1 MGAVI
6 LIQAEL
12 LTWTPPEPKGETF
25 DRQRDG
31 KRLNAQ
37 CLRVFEAMRFGD
49 WRTLSS
55 LALVTGDP
63 EASVSARLRD
73 LRKAGHTVER
83 RYVERG
89 LHEYRLLIKQGKS
102 E

>member
-1 MGAVI
+1 MQLEIDYSAK
-6 LIQAEL
+6 
-12 LTWTPPEPKGETF
+12 PEPKGATYIPE
-25 DRQRDG
+25 RDG

-73 LRKAGHTVER
+73 LKAHGFAIHKE
-83 RYVERG
+83 YVSRG
-89 LHEYRLLIKQGKS
+89 LWRYRMEIKNG
-102 E
+102 